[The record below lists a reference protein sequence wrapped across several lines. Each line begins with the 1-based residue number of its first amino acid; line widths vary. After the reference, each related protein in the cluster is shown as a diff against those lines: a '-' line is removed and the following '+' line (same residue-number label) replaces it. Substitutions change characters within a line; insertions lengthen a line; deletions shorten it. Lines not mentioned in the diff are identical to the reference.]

1 MRNTGLIPGLVSGLV
16 AALAVA
22 PGAWAALPDDPRC
35 LKPEVTVKTVFAPE
49 KVTYD
54 FAGQIKGGK
63 KAMGVYDPYDMD
75 FSFGGKIT
83 QGCLHSI
90 TYRINIRPVIRLLAG
105 YKNNKKQDCGRR
117 QIIEHERGHDRST
130 KADFKWLAKTIK
142 RKLEKHFTA
151 KTVPDSAAMAEEV
164 NGLLDRNFISGFFDR
179 LWAGYDAFHQQLA
192 SRDIILK
199 KCTLVKRKR

>member
-1 MRNTGLIPGLVSGLV
+1 MRNTVLILTLI
-16 AALAVA
+16 AALAVV
-22 PGAWAALPDDPRC
+22 PGAWAALQDDPRC
-35 LKPEVTVKTVFAPE
+35 LKPEVRVETVFAPE

-54 FAGQIKGGK
+54 FGGRIKNGK
-63 KAMGVYDPYDMD
+63 KALGVYDPSDMD

-83 QGCLHSI
+83 QGCLQSI

-105 YKNNKKQDCGRR
+105 YENNKKQDCGRR

-130 KADFKWLAKTIK
+130 KPDFEWLAKTIK
-142 RKLEKHFTA
+142 RKLENHFAA
-151 KTVPDSAAMAEEV
+151 KTVPDSATMGEEV

-179 LWAGYDAFHQQLA
+179 VWAGYDAFHEQLA

-199 KCTLVKRKR
+199 KCALVKRNR